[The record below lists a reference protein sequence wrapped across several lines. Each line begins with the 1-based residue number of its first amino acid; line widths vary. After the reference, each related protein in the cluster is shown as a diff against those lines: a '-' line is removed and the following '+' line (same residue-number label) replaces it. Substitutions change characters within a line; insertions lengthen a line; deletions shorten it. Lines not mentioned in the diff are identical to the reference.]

1 MRKGARKLINYD
13 IILSAYGSA
22 PPLRNSLASP
32 PAHLPRP
39 PGRDWSEDQPAKRA
53 RRDGGG
59 RGGEEE
65 KTSDEV
71 IRERLRRERPCRTL
85 FVRNVEVGLKK
96 EVPIRHNGLE
106 RN

>member
-1 MRKGARKLINYD
+1 M
-13 IILSAYGSA
+13 
-22 PPLRNSLASP
+22 RNSLVSP

-39 PGRDWSEDQPAKRA
+39 PGREWSEDQPAKRA

-59 RGGEEE
+59 RAEEE

-85 FVRNVEVGLKK
+85 FVRNVEVSSESTKISLY
-96 EVPIRHNGLE
+96 EVLTLFFFVV
-106 RN
+106 